1 MNSLLD
7 PEFMEKLDGLA
18 LLGRRRRGGRI
29 GEHQAWRRGTSLE
42 FEDYRDY
49 QSGDD
54 IRYLDWNVWSRLGRL
69 VVKRF
74 AAEEDMTVHLL
85 VDASKSMSFGTPS
98 KLHLAVRTAASLGYI
113 AWRRM
118 DKVALAA
125 FTGDLRE
132 TVAPARRRGGPTEI
146 FSVLPGLQAEGRT
159 RFSES
164 LIRYAMRSTRP
175 GLAVIFSDLF
185 DPEGYKKGLDALR
198 YRRFDILLIHVL
210 CAEDLVPGGRGAMQL
225 LDAETG
231 EGRKIRM
238 DRSLAERYRGVA
250 RDFVDEA
257 ETYCRRQGIEYIRA
271 GSEVPFQDLVLAYL
285 RGGAFLR

>member
-1 MNSLLD
+1 
-7 PEFMEKLDGLA
+7 MEKLDGLA

-29 GEHQAWRRGTSLE
+29 GEHRAWRRGTSLE

-49 QSGDD
+49 QPGDD
-54 IRYLDWNVWSRLGRL
+54 IRYLDWNVWSRLGRYA
-69 VVKRF
+69 VKRF

-85 VDASKSMSFGTPS
+85 VDASKSMGFGTPS

-125 FTGDLRE
+125 FAGDLGE

-146 FSVLPGLQAEGRT
+146 FTVLSSLGAEGKT
-159 RFSES
+159 RFSDS
-164 LIRYAMRSTRP
+164 LTRYALRSTRP
-175 GLAVIFSDLF
+175 GLAVVFSDLL
-185 DPEGYKKGLDALR
+185 DPAGYKKGLDALR

-210 CAEDLVPGGRGAMQL
+210 CTEDLVPSGRGAL
-225 LDAETG
+225 RLIDAETG
-231 EGRKIRM
+231 IGRKLRL
-238 DRSLAERYRGVA
+238 DRNLAERYRVVA
-250 RDFVDEA
+250 GAYVQEV
-257 ETYCRRQGIEYIRA
+257 ETYCRQRGIEYLRA
-271 GSEVPFQDLVLAYL
+271 RSEVPFQDLVLAYL

>member
-1 MNSLLD
+1 LNTLLE
-7 PEFMEKLDGLA
+7 PEFMEKLDSLA
-18 LLGRRRRGGRI
+18 LLGRRRRGGRT
-29 GEHQAWRRGTSLE
+29 GEHRAWRRGTSLE

-54 IRYLDWNVWSRLGRL
+54 VRYLDWNVWSRLGRH
-69 VVKRF
+69 VVKQF

-85 VDASKSMSFGTPS
+85 VDASNSMSFGTPS

-125 FTGDLRE
+125 FTGDLSE

-146 FSVLPGLQAEGRT
+146 FRVLSTIQAEGRT

-164 LIRYAMRSTRP
+164 LTRYALRCTRP
-175 GLAVIFSDLF
+175 GLAVVFSDLF

-210 CAEDLVPGGRGAMQL
+210 SAEDLVPTGRGAL
-225 LDAETG
+225 HLVDAETG
-231 EGRKIRM
+231 SGRKIRM
-238 DRSLAERYRGVA
+238 DRTLAERYRSVA
-250 RDFVDEA
+250 RDFADDA
-257 ETYCRRQGIEYIRA
+257 ETYCRQRGIEYIRA
-271 GSEVPFQDLVLAYL
+271 RSEVPFQDLVLAYL